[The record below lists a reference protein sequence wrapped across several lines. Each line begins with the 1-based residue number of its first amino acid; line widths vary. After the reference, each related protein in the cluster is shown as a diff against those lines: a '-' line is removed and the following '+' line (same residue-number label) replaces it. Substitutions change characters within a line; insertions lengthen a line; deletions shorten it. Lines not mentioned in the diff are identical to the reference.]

1 MMISRHRLPS
11 RRMMQMTKD
20 KAMNAET
27 PVYVFDKD
35 KFQKNIDAINHA
47 FGIRYPNFRI
57 GYSYKTNYASAVCR
71 LANKLGC
78 YAEVVSPMEYAHAL
92 KLGVNH
98 EDIIY
103 NGVIKDIDGKVEV
116 AMYGGIVNV
125 DNIDELIELND
136 RFAKIGCNA
145 RVGVRLNFDIGNGV
159 VSRFGFDVGG
169 EDYERMKLLFK
180 YSSCMTLVGVHCHIS
195 KARELPFWEKRVE
208 GVIKVVNDLIYS
220 GCIKDL
226 EYIDLGSNLY
236 GSMEPC
242 LAEQFG
248 EYIPTFSDYA
258 DVICKPLYKAFRDRL
273 PQLILEPG
281 TPAVANAMGVL
292 ASVVGMKTVQGKTF
306 LLMDCSKFNLG
317 AIAGVK
323 NVPIKVYRFS
333 KGEHVENADMVG
345 YTCIEDDVVYLG
357 FTGGIGIGDK
367 VLFKNVGAY
376 SNTFSPQFI
385 MPTIG
390 MVEDNGKT
398 LKRRDAYKD
407 VFGRYQ

>member
-1 MMISRHRLPS
+1 
-11 RRMMQMTKD
+11 MTKD

-35 KFQKNIDAINHA
+35 KFQKNIDAMNHA

-57 GYSYKTNYASAVCR
+57 GYSYKTNYASCVCR

-92 KLGVNH
+92 KLGVSH

-103 NGVIKDIDGKVEV
+103 NGVIKDIKGKAEV
-116 AMYGGIVNV
+116 AVYGGIVNV
-125 DNIDELIELND
+125 DNFDELVDLNN
-136 RFAKIGCNA
+136 RFAALEVNGRI
-145 RVGVRLNFDIGNGV
+145 GVRLNFDIGNDV
-159 VSRFGFDVGG
+159 VSRFGFDVDG
-169 EDYERMKLLFK
+169 EDYQRMKKLVKESDNL
-180 YSSCMTLVGVHCHIS
+180 TLVGVHCHIS

-208 GVIKVVNDLIYS
+208 GIIKCINDLIDS
-220 GCIKDL
+220 GCITDI

-258 DVICKPLYKAFRDRL
+258 DVICRPLYKTFRDRL

-281 TPAVANAMGVL
+281 TPTVANAMGVL
-292 ASVVGMKTVQGKTF
+292 STVVGKKTVQGKTF
-306 LLMDCSKFNLG
+306 LMMDCSKFNLG

-345 YTCIEDDVVYLG
+345 YTCIEDDVVYHG
-357 FTGGIGIGDK
+357 FTGVIGVGDK

-390 MVEDNGKT
+390 MVEDNGKV
-398 LKRRDAYKD
+398 LKRRNVYKD